1 MTTRRKRISEETT
14 PAELETV
21 VHNLLPVGQQVT
33 ITREF
38 KGPGGMMRIGTNS
51 VIEGYQTDEGGTR
64 YKILHRG
71 FRFWIPEE
79 YVMPL

>member
-1 MTTRRKRISEETT
+1 MTTRRKGIPKETT
-14 PAELETV
+14 PAESEPV
-21 VHNLLPVGQQVT
+21 VHKLLSVGQQVT
-33 ITREF
+33 IIREF

-51 VIEGYQTDEGGTR
+51 VIEGYQTDEETIR